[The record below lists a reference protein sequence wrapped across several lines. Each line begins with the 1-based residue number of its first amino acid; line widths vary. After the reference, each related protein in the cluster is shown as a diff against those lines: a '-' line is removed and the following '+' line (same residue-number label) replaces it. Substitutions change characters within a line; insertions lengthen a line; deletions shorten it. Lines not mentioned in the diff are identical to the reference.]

1 MVACASL
8 LPHLMIMESLF
19 IIQLLY
25 QEIMLWEVELIRNK
39 MDVCASLLP
48 HFAFMETFLVIRVL
62 RQELTP

>member
-1 MVACASL
+1 
-8 LPHLMIMESLF
+8 MIMESLF